1 MNIQF
6 EKFAEKHIDEAV
18 RLAIAELEAERVHCP
33 GLPQQEFAGR
43 LREILWWLGS
53 QSLGKAAVCEGK
65 LVGYLL
71 FAGPWDGF
79 HGDVRGVFSP
89 LCGSAFSY
97 EYENRGK
104 LASMLFAEVAQEFAA
119 EGIYSCALCRYAHDE
134 DTAKSFVFNGFGIRC
149 MDAVQEMERFALQ
162 STAGEEVFEELTR
175 ERFCEVKPL
184 QKGLHRHLLK
194 SPVFFPL
201 PDCGFEAWFS
211 EWITRETMRIFAAK
225 ADGKVVGFIS
235 VDEEGENFVTEYDKM
250 KNICGAYFVEEYRGT
265 GIAQGLLSFVRDT
278 LKTEG
283 VTHLGVDC
291 ETMNP
296 TALRFWTKSFV
307 PYTYSFARRIDERV
321 KGSLEY

>member
-1 MNIQF
+1 MKIQF
-6 EKFAEKHIDEAV
+6 EKFTEKHIDEAV
-18 RLAIAELEAERVHCP
+18 GLALAEFSAERVHCP
-33 GLPQQEFAGR
+33 ELPSCEFEGR

-53 QSLGKAAVCEGK
+53 QSFGKAAVCEGK

-79 HGDVRGVFSP
+79 FGDVKGVFSP
-89 LCGSAFSY
+89 LSGSAFSY

-119 EGIYSCALCRYAHDE
+119 EGIYSCALCRYANDE
-134 DTAKSFVFNGFGIRC
+134 ETAKSFVLNGFGIRC
-149 MDAVQEMERFALQ
+149 MDAVREIERFVIQNVAVE
-162 STAGEEVFEELTR
+162 AEFEELPK
-175 ERFCEVKPL
+175 ERFCEVEHL
-184 QKGLHRHLLK
+184 QKGLNRHLLK
-194 SPVFFPL
+194 APVFFPL

-211 EWITRETMRIFAAK
+211 EWITRKTMRIFAAK
-225 ADGKVVGFIS
+225 ADGKVVGFVS

-250 KNICGAYFVEEYRGT
+250 KNICGAYFMEEYRGT

-278 LKTEG
+278 LKAEG

-307 PYTYSFARRIDERV
+307 PYTYSFARRIDERA
-321 KGSLEY
+321 KGSLE